1 MAHRASSTEQPAEG
15 LPTTPIRASRSL
27 AASAAMSTLRS
38 TLQPSGPAGQA
49 MLPDGPIEEAGWEL
63 RGGRRMLRRALR
75 PSQPPVSGPRQH
87 FHVAV
92 RVDAGPAAVTIG
104 LASAGMGRQLA
115 TTRPGRLLR
124 CHARQGI
131 RHPDRRCP
139 APPRL
144 TEGAPSAASSVR
156 ASIRLPRRRGHHRH
170 RHNGRRR
177 RGGWGRGVKAHDVAV
192 AGWPRRRRE
201 IVVHTLQLVVA
212 AVLPAEFLRSVHGG
226 PARVEGAQ
234 IRGETRGGRRALHYQ
249 FAGGGRRGW
258 WNLRSW
264 GGRWSWDKSR
274 RRAGVVAGADVA
286 VSASWEGSSASVGGE
301 GERPRRW
308 PPGLSWQPAQ
318 RREGGSVIG
327 AVAEL
332 EEEEG
337 GGRRRGCG
345 GGRRGRDGRRREK
358 GRGEG
363 RRPHPISAT
372 CLSPF
377 VGAGYFTEIEDQ
389 AIGHVMRVRDAGRSI
404 SPQMGQQ
411 RRTVSRDP
419 SSRSTNRAMRDSAT
433 RRRGA
438 RLPSSSSTRAPP
450 PPAQWPAASLLCTSS
465 WFSSLAAQ

>member
-1 MAHRASSTEQPAEG
+1 MARRASSTEQPAEG

-27 AASAAMSTLRS
+27 ASSAAMPTLRS

-63 RGGRRMLRRALR
+63 RAGLKGGRRMLRRALR

-124 CHARQGI
+124 CHARQGF

-144 TEGAPSAASSVR
+144 TEGAPSASSSVR

-226 PARVEGAQ
+226 PARVEGAR
-234 IRGETRGGRRALHYQ
+234 IRGETRGGRRALHYH
-249 FAGGGRRGW
+249 FAGEGRRGW

-264 GGRWSWDKSR
+264 GGRRSWDKSR
-274 RRAGVVAGADVA
+274 RRAGVVAGAGVA
-286 VSASWEGSSASVGGE
+286 VSARWEGSSASVGGE

-308 PPGLSWQPAQ
+308 PPG
-318 RREGGSVIG
+318 
-327 AVAEL
+327 
-332 EEEEG
+332 
-337 GGRRRGCG
+337 
-345 GGRRGRDGRRREK
+345 
-358 GRGEG
+358 
-363 RRPHPISAT
+363 
-372 CLSPF
+372 LSPF

-389 AIGHVMRVRDAGRSI
+389 AIGHVMRVCDAGRSI

-411 RRTVSRDP
+411 RRTVSRHP

-438 RLPSSSSTRAPP
+438 RLPSSSSTRAGRCRGTAPP